1 MAEIQEL
8 PKDIKEL
15 DLPFKIS
22 AGPGAGKTTWL
33 VRHVQN
39 VIKNSDRLG
48 KTKKVACITY
58 TRIGADTVNKKVK
71 VETGTNRLDIG
82 TIHSFLYRNVIKP
95 FSFLIEKDQEDNV
108 LFNTKKFSGIIEN
121 RLNHGRF
128 SSWKK
133 DRVDERKF
141 YLFDEKLSDD
151 SGNVNLE
158 KTKDCLNS
166 IDWKFSNEEV
176 AIGLTKKYW
185 PKLKIKIGGNVEGRT
200 VSKVDLLKY
209 KKKYW
214 THGMMHH
221 EDVLYFTHYI
231 FKNYPRTIE
240 LVSNKFPYLFLDEFQ
255 DTNPL
260 QTWIVKQLTTKST
273 VIGVIGDPA
282 QSIFEFAGAQ
292 RKDFN
297 DFVLPDLIIYKKS
310 DNFRSTIKIIEF
322 LKTLRDDIE
331 QEPSDEAEEGGNV
344 VILVGEASNSIKY
357 VKELEDDNYAVLC
370 RYNKDINRL
379 KYNTKNIQGDNLIS
393 ALYSEDSNN
402 QRPRFI
408 HSLLKAYD
416 FFEHEEY
423 KEAIKEINKHLRTAK
438 VDGFEKRKLSIKI
451 IEYLQ
456 ENGKSQ
462 IIDIYSYLKDEL
474 GKHQVKLTGI
484 GKTKGNYKGIY
495 LNKFEDFLP
504 FLSKQTKLT
513 SQIRTIHQ
521 AKGDEFNNVL
531 LCLFDKTDKNGKIS
545 KYLKNIL
552 DDYIFNAKEN
562 INLDSTIGEETRLV
576 YVACSRARNRLF
588 ISVPEL
594 SKEDEIKMNKLGI
607 EVERN

>member
-1 MAEIQEL
+1 MADIPEL
-8 PKDIKEL
+8 PNNITEL
-15 DLPFKIS
+15 NLPFKIS

-39 VIKNSDRLG
+39 VIKNSNRLG

-58 TRIGADTVNKKVK
+58 TRVGADTVTKKVNI
-71 VETGTNRLDIG
+71 ETGTNRLDNG

-95 FSFLIEKDQEDNV
+95 FAFLIDKDV
-108 LFNTKKFSGIIEN
+108 LGNSLFKIDELQGHTRHIPSYSRI
-121 RLNHGRF
+121 
-128 SSWKK
+128 SSWIKTIGFK
-133 DRVDERKF
+133 YSYLTKQEVDENGHTNLYKTRMI
-141 YLFDEKLSDD
+141 LSA
-151 SGNVNLE
+151 
-158 KTKDCLNS
+158 C
-166 IDWKFSNEEV
+166 DW
-176 AIGLTKKYW
+176 I
-185 PKLKIKIGGNVEGRT
+185 IKGG
-200 VSKVDLLKY
+200 DLKY
-209 KKKYW
+209 IPKKNFHRDLRFPTSKLFEYKQTCW
-214 THGMMHH
+214 QKGIMHH
-221 EDVLYFTHYI
+221 EDVLYFTHHI
-231 FKNYPRTIE
+231 FKNYPKTIE

-260 QTWIVKQLTTKST
+260 QTWIVKQLTLKGT

-297 DFVLPDLIIYKKS
+297 EFDLPDMITYKKS
-310 DNFRSTIKIIEF
+310 NNFRSTKKIIDF
-322 LKTLRDDIE
+322 LKELRDDIE
-331 QEPSDEAEEGGNV
+331 QKPSDEAQEGESV
-344 VILVGEASNSIKY
+344 VILVGDTLKA
-357 VKELEDDNYAVLC
+357 VKHVKDLADDDYAVLC
-370 RYNKDINRL
+370 RYNKDINQL
-379 KYNTKNIQGDNLIS
+379 KYDVKKIQGDNLIS

-402 QRPRFI
+402 HRPRFI

-416 FFEHEEY
+416 FYEHEEY

-474 GKHQVKLTGI
+474 GKYQVKLTGI
-484 GKTKGNYKGIY
+484 GKIKGNYKDIY

-545 KYLKNIL
+545 KSLEKIL
-552 DDYIFNAKEN
+552 GDYIFNAKEN
-562 INLDSTIGEETRLV
+562 IKLDSTIGEETRLV

-594 SKEDEIKMNKLGI
+594 SYEDKIKMNKLGI